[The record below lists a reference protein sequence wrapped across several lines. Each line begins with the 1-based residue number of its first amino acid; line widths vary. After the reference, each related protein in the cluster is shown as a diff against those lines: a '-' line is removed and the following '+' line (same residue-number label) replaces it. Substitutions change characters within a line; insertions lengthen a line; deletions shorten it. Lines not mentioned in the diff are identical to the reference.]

1 MKDIPLI
8 DELRAA
14 RQRLAEEQQLDVDRY
29 ARMLRDVAQTSPG
42 HYLLLKLAFFSWT
55 LKSLTWKRDARRG
68 SIVAITNPA
77 NANQS
82 PSRRP

>member
-42 HYLLLKLAFFSWT
+42 HYVTEPFLPPLEPPF
-55 LKSLTWKRDARRG
+55 DAQVRSAG
-68 SIVAITNPA
+68 
-77 NANQS
+77 
-82 PSRRP
+82 